1 MRLLK
6 ILPMLKILP
15 IIFLLLI
22 IPAKSFAEMPEI
34 TAGQTYFDVFK
45 GHYVLKDNVKVVM
58 NNHGWKATVTAT
70 EARVNVVTQKCWA
83 LGKVNFQHEDYN
95 LKCENAYLQ
104 WQTKT
109 ADLTG
114 GIDFDSKKI
123 IKVKS
128 ETATFNWEDKIADFY
143 GKVQVKIEKGA
154 MPKDAKNKNSKS
166 DKDSKSDKN
175 SKSDKADEKAVA
187 DAMTLADGV
196 TFAEGVEFD
205 ENAVYAHV
213 RYNVTENK
221 ILQLDKTFDIPQIEI
236 PDPDK

>member
-1 MRLLK
+1 MRL
-6 ILPMLKILP
+6 LKILP

-34 TAGQTYFDVFK
+34 TAGQTYFDIFK

-58 NNHGWKATVTAT
+58 NNHGWKATITAT

-114 GIDFDSKKI
+114 GIDFASKKI

-154 MPKDAKNKNSKS
+154 MPKDAKNKTENKNSNS
-166 DKDSKSDKN
+166 DKDAKNDK
-175 SKSDKADEKAVA
+175 
-187 DAMTLADGV
+187 DAETVTLAEGVTLAD
-196 TFAEGVEFD
+196 GVEFD

-221 ILQLDKTFDIPQIEI
+221 ILQLDKTFDIPKIEI

>member
-1 MRLLK
+1 MRL
-6 ILPMLKILP
+6 LKILP

-34 TAGQTYFDVFK
+34 TAGQTYFDIFK

-58 NNHGWKATVTAT
+58 NNHGWKATITAT

-95 LKCENAYLQ
+95 LKCETAYMQ

-114 GIDFDSKKI
+114 GIDFASKKI
-123 IKVKS
+123 IKIQS

-143 GKVQVKIEKGA
+143 GKVHVKIEKA
-154 MPKDAKNKNSKS
+154 AKSKDDKNKNSKT
-166 DKDSKSDKN
+166 DSSSDKN
-175 SKSDKADEKAVA
+175 VN
-187 DAMTLADGV
+187 DAEVVTLEGV

-205 ENAVYAHV
+205 EKAVYAHV

-221 ILQLDKTFDIPQIEI
+221 ILQLDKTFDIPKIDI

>member
-1 MRLLK
+1 MRL
-6 ILPMLKILP
+6 LKILP

-34 TAGQTYFDVFK
+34 TAGQTYFDIFK

-58 NNHGWKATVTAT
+58 NNHGWKATITAT

-128 ETATFNWEDKIADFY
+128 ETATFNWGDKIADFY

-154 MPKDAKNKNSKS
+154 MPKDAKNKNSK
-166 DKDSKSDKN
+166 KDSKSDK
-175 SKSDKADEKAVA
+175 
-187 DAMTLADGV
+187 DAETVTLAEGVTLAD
-196 TFAEGVEFD
+196 GVEFD

-221 ILQLDKTFDIPQIEI
+221 ILQLDKTFDIPKIEI

>member
-1 MRLLK
+1 MRL
-6 ILPMLKILP
+6 LKILP

-22 IPAKSFAEMPEI
+22 IPSKSFAEMPEI
-34 TAGQTYFDVFK
+34 TAGQTYFDIFK

-58 NNHGWKATVTAT
+58 NNHGWKATITAN

-114 GIDFDSKKI
+114 GIDFASKKI

-143 GKVQVKIEKGA
+143 GKVQVNIEKGA
-154 MPKDAKNKNSKS
+154 MPKDAKNKTENKNSNS
-166 DKDSKSDKN
+166 DKDAKNDK
-175 SKSDKADEKAVA
+175 
-187 DAMTLADGV
+187 DAETVTLAEGVTLAD
-196 TFAEGVEFD
+196 GVEFD

-221 ILQLDKTFDIPQIEI
+221 ILQLDKTFDIPKIEI

>member
-1 MRLLK
+1 MRL
-6 ILPMLKILP
+6 LKILP

-34 TAGQTYFDVFK
+34 TAGQTYFDIFK

-58 NNHGWKATVTAT
+58 NNHGWKATVTAN

-128 ETATFNWEDKIADFY
+128 ETATFNWSDKIADFY

-154 MPKDAKNKNSKS
+154 MPKDAKNKNSK
-166 DKDSKSDKN
+166 KDSKPDK
-175 SKSDKADEKAVA
+175 
-187 DAMTLADGV
+187 DAETVTLAEGVTLAD
-196 TFAEGVEFD
+196 GVEFD

-221 ILQLDKTFDIPQIEI
+221 ILQLDKTFDIPKIEI